1 MSDNFREDAMTHE
14 PHEQD
19 EPGDL
24 DDVDGEVNEIEDLAE
39 NGLTPERLN
48 SERANPEG
56 VVPTPTHR
64 VARMNLNT
72 INLRTGGF
80 AWFSA

>member
-1 MSDNFREDAMTHE
+1 MPNPAREDAMT
-14 PHEQD
+14 D

-24 DDVDGEVNEIEDLAE
+24 DDIDGSDLESEDDTEFEETDDYDDDAVEHTNTEKVLA
-39 NGLTPERLN
+39 TPAP
-48 SERANPEG
+48 S
-56 VVPTPTHR
+56 